1 MSQDA
6 GFEVINVIR
15 EKTLHKTLELF
26 VYNNDKWAFRLSDS
40 TEDSYQ
46 PQYIWCTGFKFDNL
60 NMYAIVVQENKS
72 YDEVVIKEPQNPKFN
87 IRFKR
92 FKQNCY
98 TYLGLLNKR
107 LQDNV
112 LQFETEDQCIFIL
125 RWQNELLSHPFS
137 TTKIAVHPRQSL
149 FAPVLFPNSMTP
161 NSRNMNIVLRKNE
174 IGNWVFN
181 VIIPQKPDS
190 STRIRQNFEC
200 IELKF
205 TDNKFFTIHESIPSL
220 IDTDQ
225 ETRNAMLF
233 NLQKLSKVSLLHP
246 IEKIHDTLTQYTY
259 LTSSESEK
267 ETSFLI
273 TSSQEHPRLCVVCMD
288 RPRTIKLKPCNH
300 SCLCDTCF
308 HEMGGK
314 NAKCPMCQNVR
325 RGIQELKIPPIE
337 KWYQDV
343 DGRTL
348 ELGYVS
354 NPYIIRI

>member
-40 TEDSYQ
+40 TEDSDQ
-46 PQYIWCTGFKFDNL
+46 PQYISCTGFKFDNL

-98 TYLGLLNKR
+98 THLSLLNNR
-107 LQDNV
+107 HQDDV

-125 RWQNELLSHPFS
+125 RWQNKLLSHPFS
-137 TTKIAVHPRQSL
+137 TTMIAVHPRQSL

-161 NSRNMNIVLRKNE
+161 NSRNMNIVLWKNR

-181 VIIPQKPDS
+181 VIIPPKPDS
-190 STRIRQNFEC
+190 SSRIRQNFEC

-205 TDNKFFTIHESIPSL
+205 TDNKLFAIHERIPLL

-225 ETRNAMLF
+225 ETRNAMLS
-233 NLQKLSKVSLLHP
+233 NLQKLSKVSLLRP
-246 IEKIHDTLTQYTY
+246 IENIHDTLTHYTY
-259 LTSSESEK
+259 LTSSESKK
-267 ETSFLI
+267 ETSFVI
-273 TSSQEHPRLCVVCMD
+273 TSSQEHPSLCVVCMD
-288 RPRTIKLKPCNH
+288 EPRTIQLESCNH
-300 SCLCDTCF
+300 LCLCNTCYK
-308 HEMGGK
+308 MGGLQ
-314 NAKCPMCQNVR
+314 NGCPM
-325 RGIQELKIPPIE
+325 
-337 KWYQDV
+337 
-343 DGRTL
+343 
-348 ELGYVS
+348 
-354 NPYIIRI
+354 